1 MKKILVVLLILA
13 VAGGVF
19 AQQGTWSLGGG
30 VEVGTRL
37 NFDPDPEQ
45 DNTDEDPATASG
57 IAWNRWDAMRGT
69 LSVGYNKDSA
79 FVGLHINT
87 NSETM
92 LTTTFDGES
101 FRGKFQWSDLLSI
114 INSGESTGI
123 RGARTGPGGSSVKR
137 LWGEYKFADGMVTL
151 LAAFK
156 GDAAEY
162 WVSDTTGAFL
172 KDGRGFY
179 DGSGNGWYK
188 NDPLDTAG
196 NPNVTFTYVDE
207 WYGGEAG
214 QIQRTHTNNYLLAAF
229 DIGALNFGI
238 MLPKLFMY
246 SGFWGWS
253 SPTSAKLVDD
263 IMKQM
268 TIGVKFDQS
277 PIEFAAQF
285 QLENYGVYFGGT
297 FTAGALSA
305 GLSFMGILD
314 GDGQGTADNAADA
327 DPTQI
332 KFGGKVEYSG
342 SGFGGGVKAFY
353 EREDEGM
360 RSGDVSDFYLTTIG
374 IEPFLF
380 YDAIPSHLRFK
391 LDIGFYFLNDTD
403 GDYTQKATVW
413 ALEPQLFW
421 NFLGTGAGT
430 YWSYD
435 TGIMIRYRM
444 ANVDTRDI
452 PANRSGSLF
461 GNDTNA
467 SVNFLDVVFKWG
479 F

>member
-19 AQQGTWSLGGG
+19 AQQGTWSLGGS
-30 VEVGTRL
+30 VEIGTRVD
-37 NFDPDPEQ
+37 FDPDPEQ
-45 DNTDEDPATASG
+45 DGDDDPATADG
-57 IAWNRWDAMRGT
+57 VAYHRWDAMRGA
-69 LSVGYNKDSA
+69 LSVGYTRGNA
-79 FVGLHINT
+79 YVGFDANT
-87 NSETM
+87 VSQTA
-92 LTTTFDGES
+92 LTTTFNGDT
-101 FRGKFQWSDLLSI
+101 FRAKFQWSDLFSI
-114 INSGESTGI
+114 IQGNEGTGI
-123 RGARTGPGGSSVKR
+123 RGPWTGPGGSSIKR
-137 LWGEYKFADGMVTL
+137 LWGEYKFVDGMVTL

-172 KDGRGFY
+172 QDGKGFY
-179 DGSGNGWYK
+179 DGDGDGWFGGN
-188 NDPLDTAG
+188 PLDD
-196 NPNVTFTYVDE
+196 PNVTFTYVDE
-207 WYGGEAG
+207 WYGGPGNAG
-214 QIQRTHTNNYLLAAF
+214 QIQRTHTNNYLLAAV

-238 MLPKLFMY
+238 MLPKLFMF
-246 SGFWGWS
+246 SGFWGWG
-253 SPTSAKLVDD
+253 SPTQTELVKDVL
-263 IMKQM
+263 KQM

-297 FTAGALSA
+297 FTTGALSA

-314 GDGQGTADNAADA
+314 GDGQEEGAEA

-360 RSGDVSDFYLTTIG
+360 RSKADSDYYLTTIG

-403 GDYTQKATVW
+403 GDYTQKVTVW
-413 ALEPQLFW
+413 ALQPQIFW

-444 ANVDTRDI
+444 ANADSRDI
-452 PANRSGSLF
+452 QANRSGSYF
-461 GNDTNA
+461 GSDTNS